1 MGVCDNLIIKNARVI
16 DPSQSIDRVADI
28 VIENSKIKS
37 ICDNADCCGYTVI
50 DAKGLIAAPG
60 LVDMHVHLRDPGF
73 THKEDILTGCEAA
86 AAGGV
91 CSMVCMPNT
100 KPVCDN
106 AEIINYIKDK
116 AKDAKAKVYP
126 AAAITG
132 AMSGGKLNDFTE
144 LKKAGAVAVSDDGRP
159 VESAKM
165 MRDAIAL
172 AKESGIS
179 IISHCEDLGIIDG
192 GIINEGTVSRT
203 LGVKGMDRASED
215 TITSR
220 EMILAEILDAPIHI
234 AHVSTKGSAELIRQ
248 AKQRGVKVTAETA
261 PHYLMLTDE
270 LLLKRDA
277 DYRMNPPLR
286 CEDDKLAMIEAVRDG
301 TIDVIATDHAP
312 HSAEEKSDFL
322 KAPNGVIGMETSLS
336 AALTSLVHTGVLTLP
351 ELIAKMSYN
360 PAKIVGI
367 DAGTLQNGQ
376 AADIVLFDPD
386 EEWTVDVDK
395 LHGKSKNCVFKGMT
409 LKGKVKMTLL
419 DGQIVFDDRK

>member
-1 MGVCDNLIIKNARVI
+1 MSECTKLVIKNARVI
-16 DPSQSIDRVADI
+16 DPSQAIDKIADI

-37 ICDNADCCGYTVI
+37 VCENANCDGYTVI
-50 DAKGLIAAPG
+50 DAKGLVAAPG

-73 THKEDILTGCEAA
+73 THKEDVLTGCEAA

-106 AEIINYIKDK
+106 EEVISYIIEKSK
-116 AKDAKAKVYP
+116 SAKAKVYP

-132 AMSGGKLNDFTE
+132 AMSGGELNDFTA
-144 LKKAGAVAVSDDGRP
+144 LKRAGAVAVSDDGRP

-172 AKESGIS
+172 AKESGIA

-192 GIINEGTVSRT
+192 GIINDGEVSRT

-220 EMILAEILDAPIHI
+220 EMILAEIQNAPIHI

-261 PHYLMLTDE
+261 PHYLMLSDKK
-270 LLLKRDA
+270 LLERDA

-286 CEDDKLAMIEAVRDG
+286 CDDDIAAMIEAVRDG

-312 HSAEEKSDFL
+312 HTPEEKSDFL
-322 KAPNGVIGMETSLS
+322 KAPNGVIGMETSL
-336 AALTSLVHTGVLTLP
+336 AASLTCLVHTGVLKLS
-351 ELIAKMSYN
+351 ELIEKMSYK
-360 PAKIVGI
+360 PAQIVGI
-367 DAGTLQNGQ
+367 DAGTLKSGK
-376 AADIVLFDPD
+376 AADIVLFDPN

>member
-100 KPVCDN
+100 KPVCDS
-106 AEIINYIKDK
+106 AEVINYIKDK

-132 AMSGGKLNDFTE
+132 AMSGGKLNDFSE

-172 AKESGIS
+172 AKESDIS

-367 DAGTLQNGQ
+367 DAGTLQNGK